1 MAAGARLE
9 RGAGRR
15 ARSSTTWPGSRPS
28 ALSQEQPDDQTA
40 DTARLGAPE
49 IVPLA

>member
-1 MAAGARLE
+1 VAREVEHYLARVTAE
-9 RGAGRR
+9 R
-15 ARSSTTWPGSRPS
+15 
-28 ALSQEQPDDQTA
+28 LSQEQPDDQSA